1 MSAHLTWGT
10 IHDNIKHVSNE
21 QHPGKGN
28 TAMNKKKGYMIGGIT
43 AAILVAA
50 SFLPAPDDNPPL
62 TSQPAPQAT
71 TANTTWTPKTAQQR
85 KTEKA
90 AKQAAAVRSL
100 HAEQTK
106 AHRQAQARGEET
118 SKGLTMIT
126 AAHAC
131 NQKAT
136 QAAAENGVQ
145 WNGNPDIDLFLHKV
159 IGSKKDTLS
168 IAYGATARQPGA
180 SKTQVKVFC
189 QVSGTE
195 NTPKVDDLSI
205 NPAR

>member
-1 MSAHLTWGT
+1 
-10 IHDNIKHVSNE
+10 
-21 QHPGKGN
+21 
-28 TAMNKKKGYMIGGIT
+28 MNKKNGYTIAGATIAII
-43 AAILVAA
+43 AAC

-62 TSQPAPQAT
+62 ASQPAPQVT
-71 TANTTWTPKTAQQR
+71 TANTAWTPETAQQR
-85 KTEKA
+85 KAKKA

-100 HAEQTK
+100 QAEQAK
-106 AHRQAQARGEET
+106 AHKQAQARGEET
-118 SKGLTMIT
+118 SQGLTMIT

-136 QAAAENGVQ
+136 QIAAENGVK

-159 IGSKKDTLS
+159 IGAHKDTFS

-195 NTPKVDDLSI
+195 NNPQVDDLSI

>member
-1 MSAHLTWGT
+1 MLA
-10 IHDNIKHVSNE
+10 
-21 QHPGKGN
+21 
-28 TAMNKKKGYMIGGIT
+28 
-43 AAILVAA
+43 
-50 SFLPAPDDNPPL
+50 
-62 TSQPAPQAT
+62 
-71 TANTTWTPKTAQQR
+71 
-85 KTEKA
+85 
-90 AKQAAAVRSL
+90 
-100 HAEQTK
+100 
-106 AHRQAQARGEET
+106 
-118 SKGLTMIT
+118 

-131 NQKAT
+131 DAKAT
-136 QAAAENGVQ
+136 QIAANNGVK

-195 NTPKVDDLSI
+195 NNPQVDDLSI